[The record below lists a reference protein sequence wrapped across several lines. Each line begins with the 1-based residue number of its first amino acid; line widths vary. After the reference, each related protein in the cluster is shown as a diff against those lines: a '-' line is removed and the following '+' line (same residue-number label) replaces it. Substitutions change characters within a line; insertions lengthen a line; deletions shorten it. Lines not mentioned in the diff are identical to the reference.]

1 MTRVE
6 AGWAYSVTYYVGIE
20 WGCLGGQAG
29 KTLDIH
35 SGLHINDLRGSSD
48 TAIGH
53 RPPFGTALVR
63 ISLVIESYIDLTLCH
78 GYIGKDTSS

>member
-29 KTLDIH
+29 KTLACPL
-35 SGLHINDLRGSSD
+35 GLHINDLHGSSD
-48 TAIGH
+48 TAIYC
-53 RPPFGTALVR
+53 
-63 ISLVIESYIDLTLCH
+63 ISQDLLVIESYIDLTLCH